1 LSLGADEVKHK
12 RIGGLVLLLVAAFGF
27 ALFWWTLAADE
38 GLQGIDPSRG
48 DLFNVLPILYSW
60 STPPLSALV
69 AAVVVAFAVAFAF
82 IALEARDLNHSRR
95 SVDGAHKPLSPRV
108 LMAETAGIFQGEV
121 SVVILIPA
129 HNEAEVLAGTLDAL
143 STQTHRADRVIVVA
157 DNCTDATIAIASD
170 WGAEVVET
178 AGNTAKKAGALNQ
191 VLDTLLP
198 ELGTNDT
205 VMVLDADSR
214 IHPEFLATAVRRFSA
229 DRGLSAVG
237 GQFTGEPGS
246 GIIGQLQRNE
256 YTRYQ
261 REIRRR
267 REKVFVLTGTAT
279 IFRAKALQCVAD
291 SRGSLIPGAAGS
303 VYDVAAL
310 TEDNELTIAL
320 KSLGALMISPAP
332 CRVETEVMP
341 TVRMLWRQRL
351 RWQRGAV
358 ENITHYGITPA
369 TTRYWSQ
376 QLGIAYS
383 VFALGSFFLLI
394 FLQVTSTDLWV
405 WYPFWITI
413 LFIFMAE
420 RVVTVWTGG
429 WRARALALLVVPEL
443 LFDAFQDVVF
453 LKGIFDITTRR
464 TAKWGHEG
472 SHRPR
477 SVAS

>member
-1 LSLGADEVKHK
+1 MKHK
-12 RIGGLVLLLVAAFGF
+12 RIGGLLLLVVAAFGF
-27 ALFWWTLAADE
+27 GLFCWTLAADE
-38 GLQGIDPSRG
+38 ALQGIDPSKG
-48 DLFNVLPILYSW
+48 ELFNVLPVLYSC
-60 STPPLSALV
+60 STPPLAALL
-69 AAVVVAFAVAFAF
+69 AAVAVAF

-95 SVDGAHKPLSPRV
+95 NGDGSHKPLSPRV
-108 LMAETAGIFQGEV
+108 MMAETVGVFHGEV
-121 SVVILIPA
+121 SITVLIPA
-129 HNEAEVLAGTLDAL
+129 HNEEQVLLGTLEAL
-143 STQTHRADRVIVVA
+143 GLQAQRPDRVIVIA
-157 DNCTDATIAIASD
+157 DNCTDATIDIALR
-170 WGAEVVET
+170 WGAEVLESVDN
-178 AGNTAKKAGALNQ
+178 ADKKAGALNQ
-191 VLDTLLP
+191 VLRGLLP
-198 ELGTNDT
+198 ELGANDT

-214 IHPEFLATAVRRFSA
+214 IHPEFLATAAQRFSA

-261 REIRRR
+261 REISRRQ
-267 REKVFVLTGTAT
+267 EKVFVLTGTAT
-279 IFRAKALQCVAD
+279 IFRARALQGVAD
-291 SRGSLIPGAAGS
+291 ARGTLIPGEPGC

-320 KSLGALMISPAP
+320 KSLGALMISPSA

-341 TVRMLWRQRL
+341 TMRMLWRQRL

-394 FLQVTSTDLWV
+394 FLQITSTDLWV

-413 LFIFMAE
+413 LVIFMVE
-420 RVVTVWTGG
+420 RVVTVWSGG
-429 WRARALALLVVPEL
+429 WRARGLALLVVPEL

-453 LKGIFDITTRR
+453 LKGILDIATRR
-464 TAKWGHEG
+464 KARWGHEG
-472 SHRPR
+472 SHPPR
-477 SVAS
+477 IPAS